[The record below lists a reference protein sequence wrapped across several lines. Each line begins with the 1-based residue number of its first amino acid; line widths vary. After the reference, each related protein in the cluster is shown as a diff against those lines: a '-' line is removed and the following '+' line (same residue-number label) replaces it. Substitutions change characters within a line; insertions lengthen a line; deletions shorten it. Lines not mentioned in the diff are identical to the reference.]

1 MPAISDQLMIER
13 CPQCGIAAPNLY
25 RTWLDSQQDRFSDI
39 LIQWAAYKC
48 QSCSQYCLVYGVGPA
63 SMASQE
69 GILVEKIYPEPE
81 LSIPEE
87 LPDRARE
94 YLRQAK
100 ESIGQPAGAVVL
112 AASAVDSMLKAKGYK
127 EGSLYSRIDKAA
139 SDHLITDGMAKWA
152 HHVRLESNS
161 QRHADDSDPLPTV
174 EDARRVIKFTDALVQ
189 FLFVLPALID
199 QGIEQTSAN

>member
-1 MPAISDQLMIER
+1 
-13 CPQCGIAAPNLY
+13 
-25 RTWLDSQQDRFSDI
+25 
-39 LIQWAAYKC
+39 
-48 QSCSQYCLVYGVGPA
+48 
-63 SMASQE
+63 MASQD

-100 ESIGQPAGAVVL
+100 ESIGQPAGAVIL